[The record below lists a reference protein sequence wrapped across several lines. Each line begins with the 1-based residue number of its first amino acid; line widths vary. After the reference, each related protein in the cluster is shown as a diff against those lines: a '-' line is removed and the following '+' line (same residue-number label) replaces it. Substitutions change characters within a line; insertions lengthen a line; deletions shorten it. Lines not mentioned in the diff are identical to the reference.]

1 MATTEEKITILAN
14 DARETREAVIR
25 MEGKLDLV
33 MSKMNDHSEQLDDHE
48 DRLREL
54 EKKRWPLPEI
64 GIILS
69 FLAVVAAI
77 LIPFLI

>member
-33 MSKMNDHSEQLDDHE
+33 MSKMNDHAEQLDDHE
-48 DRLREL
+48 ERLREL
-54 EKKRWPLPEI
+54 EKKRWPLQEI

-69 FLAVVAAI
+69 LLAVVAAI
-77 LIPFLI
+77 VIPFLI